1 MPYFTNSDG
10 IEQELPDTI
19 TDGSGNTYDV
29 IIYTLPAYWAC
40 YLINGD
46 ASGLEDDEI
55 EAVDSFLRREES
67 PWFVDVGESYF
78 SHRNDAT
85 RLAGDVCEYVA
96 HVKQTPDLDTFERDD
111 CGAFVYPNGFKMPP
125 EETGA
130 IWEAC
135 ELWHGGQ
142 GSNLYT
148 LMSSGH
154 ATPSIIC
161 GAALELERAVN
172 SSRSIPHIVAET
184 LQAVED
190 LNRWAEG
197 VGELVDDSGP
207 FLTD

>member
-19 TDGSGNTYDV
+19 IDGSGNIYDV
-29 IIYTLPAYWAC
+29 IIYALPMYWAS

-67 PWFVDVGESYF
+67 LLIVDVGQSYF

-85 RLAGDVCEYVA
+85 RLGGDVCDYVA
-96 HVKQTPDLDTFERDD
+96 HVKQSPDLDTFERDD
-111 CGAFVYPNGFKMPP
+111 CGAFVYPNGYKMPL
-125 EETGA
+125 EEAGA

-142 GSNLYT
+142 GSNLYA
-148 LMSSGH
+148 LMSSCH
-154 ATPSIIC
+154 ATPSIIS
-161 GAALELERAVN
+161 GAARELERAVN
-172 SSRSIPHIVAET
+172 SSTSIDDVVVET

-190 LNRWAEG
+190 LNMWADGVRELVEG
-197 VGELVDDSGP
+197 V
-207 FLTD
+207 

>member
-1 MPYFTNSDG
+1 MPYFTNIDG
-10 IEQELPDTI
+10 TEQELPDTI
-19 TDGSGNTYDV
+19 TDASGNTYDV
-29 IIYTLPAYWAC
+29 IIYTLPAYWAS

-46 ASGLEDDEI
+46 ASGLDDDEI
-55 EAVDSFLRREES
+55 EAVDWFLRREDS
-67 PWFVDVGESYF
+67 PLIVDVGEPYF

-85 RLAGDVCEYVA
+85 RLGGDVCEYVA

-111 CGAFVYPNGFKMPP
+111 CGAFIYPNGFKMPL

-142 GSNLYT
+142 GSNLYA

-161 GAALELERAVN
+161 GAARELERDVDTATRFEPVLHKPEE
-172 SSRSIPHIVAET
+172 IPW
-184 LQAVED
+184 QAVED
-190 LNRWAEG
+190 LNTWADG
-197 VGELVDDSGP
+197 VRELIEAD
-207 FLTD
+207 